1 MKRNFLRD
9 TQPANH
15 PSSLPPP
22 WVTRFGEL
30 FSRTRPQPPPT
41 CTVRECVR
49 LEIRSN
55 RKTPGRKR
63 SSIWPAE
70 GEAWKSSFDSFDS
83 DVPTSSPPPSS
94 KSFSNFPPPSLREG
108 AGGDNHHRSNRQS
121 QFTPSFPSGR
131 TAAERWQEVATKRGW
146 FRFPPSGLIPWSG
159 PVSKNLT
166 QPGRFDFL
174 FESGGAAKGETA
186 RMEDLEDLRFL
197 KQGLE
202 NL

>member
-30 FSRTRPQPPPT
+30 FSRTRPRPPPT

-83 DVPTSSPPPSS
+83 DSPPPRHHLLPNLSPTS
-94 KSFSNFPPPSLREG
+94 LPLAYGRGQGATTTIGPTASLSPPLPPPPDELGLKDGKRLQRKEVG
-108 AGGDNHHRSNRQS
+108 FGFHPQALYLGPGQS
-121 QFTPSFPSGR
+121 RKILPS
-131 TAAERWQEVATKRGW
+131 
-146 FRFPPSGLIPWSG
+146 
-159 PVSKNLT
+159 
-166 QPGRFDFL
+166 
-174 FESGGAAKGETA
+174 
-186 RMEDLEDLRFL
+186 LEDSTFCSKVVVQRRAKQVGWRILRICGF
-197 KQGLE
+197 
-202 NL
+202 